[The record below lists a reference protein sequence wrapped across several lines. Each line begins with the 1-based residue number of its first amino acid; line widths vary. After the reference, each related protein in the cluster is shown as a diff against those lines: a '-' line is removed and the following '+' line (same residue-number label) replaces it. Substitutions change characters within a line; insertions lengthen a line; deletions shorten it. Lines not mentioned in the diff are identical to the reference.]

1 MGSPLITSPLI
12 TSPQMNRRIMS
23 PQESSKQLSPKNGS
37 PQMMSPQLMSSA
49 QNLNPEMT
57 NSQMMSPLVQTDS
70 LFNID
75 YNQYDFSCFGANENL
90 AGINLDSFTALPLSR
105 HGSTDQSSTSFNSS
119 TQY

>member
-1 MGSPLITSPLI
+1 MG
-12 TSPQMNRRIMS
+12 
-23 PQESSKQLSPKNGS
+23 
-37 PQMMSPQLMSSA
+37 
-49 QNLNPEMT
+49 QNLNPEMTNSQMTNSQITNSQMTNPEMTNSQMT

-75 YNQYDFSCFGANENL
+75 YNEYDFSCFGANENL